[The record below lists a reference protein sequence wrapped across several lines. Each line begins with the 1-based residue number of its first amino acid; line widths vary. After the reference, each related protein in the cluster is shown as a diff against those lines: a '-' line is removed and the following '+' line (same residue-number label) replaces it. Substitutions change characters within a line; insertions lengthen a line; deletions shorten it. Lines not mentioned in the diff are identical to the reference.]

1 MIRMPLSEMVAK
13 IGEKTSMSEADVVA
27 KIEEKCKS
35 LSGLISKEGAAHIIA
50 NELGVKLVE
59 SSGKIK
65 DLYPGMRSID
75 IVGRI
80 TNIYEVREF
89 SRADGTSGKVGS
101 FVIGDE
107 TGTMRMVC
115 WGSKTDIISTLS
127 EGSVVKVS
135 STQVRENNRGFKECH
150 LTDQSKV
157 EVDDSAQ
164 IGEVKRN
171 VAERINL
178 KDLKEDGK
186 FVEIIGTVVQVFDP
200 RFFEVCPQCSG
211 RLKEHEGQWFCDQH
225 SAVQPDYSYLI
236 NVYVDD
242 GTENI
247 RVVMFRAQAEQLLNK
262 SKEEMISFRTNPDSF
277 EPLKTDLLGEQF
289 RFIGRGK
296 HNKFFDRL
304 EFVANK
310 VHKAEAEEEL
320 KRME

>member
-1 MIRMPLSEMVAK
+1 MIRMPLSEMVGK
-13 IGEKTSMSEADVVA
+13 IGQKTGLSEADVLA
-27 KIEEKCKS
+27 KIEDKCKS
-35 LSGLISKEGAAHIIA
+35 LSGLISKEGAAHIVA

-65 DLYPGMRSID
+65 DLYPGMRSVD

-80 TNIYEVREF
+80 TNVYEVREF
-89 SRADGTSGKVGS
+89 SRADGTNGKVGS
-101 FVIGDE
+101 FVLGDE

-115 WGSKTDIISTLS
+115 WGNKTDIIDTLS
-127 EGSVVKVS
+127 EGSVVKVTA
-135 STQVRENNRGFKECH
+135 TQVRENNRGFKECH
-150 LTDQSKV
+150 LTDQSQV
-157 EVDDSAQ
+157 EVDNAQ

-171 VAERINL
+171 SAARISL
-178 KDLKEDGK
+178 KDLKEDGQY
-186 FVEIIGTVVQVFDP
+186 VEVLGTVVQVFDP
-200 RFFEVCPQCSG
+200 RFFEVCPDCGG

-225 SAVQPDYSYLI
+225 SAVAPDYSYLV

-247 RVVMFRAQAEQLLNK
+247 RVVLFRAQAEQLLNK

-277 EPLKTDLLGEQF
+277 EPLKTELLGEQF

-310 VHKAEAEEEL
+310 VYKAEAEEEL
-320 KRME
+320 KRIQ